1 MRARAGKTCRSVA
14 FVNRNG
20 TTGNRRAHVPFAG
33 SSRLDSLNHA
43 EAAVE
48 AAVTSL
54 FGRVA
59 RWAHRHPRRLAAGTA
74 TVLAVIAGTAFGLAP
89 MAPDASAL
97 PKRLVTESFTPDNLD
112 AQLDA
117 LAAQHLML
125 ARSDV
130 TRANDTAGTL
140 TKRLG
145 IADEQLNA
153 FLQTDATSRK
163 LWQGRAGKLVSAS
176 TDDTGRLTELV
187 ARYPAERD
195 DQFATHFTRLT
206 LTRGAAG
213 FTSRLETVPFGS
225 TTRLATGSVR
235 TSLFAATDDANLPD
249 PVATQLADVFSSDID
264 FHRELRKGDTF
275 SVVYEALTADGEPVP
290 WNQGSGRVLAAEFVN
305 AGHAYSAVWFADASG
320 KGAYFDLNGR
330 SKHSAFLASPLAFSR
345 ITSGFSMRFHPILKE
360 WKRHEGV
367 DYGAPTGTPVHVV
380 GDGVVAFAG
389 QQNGYGNV
397 IQVQHSDNRMTVYAH
412 LSRIAVRRGEH
423 VTQGEHIGDVGATGW
438 ATGPHLHFEFRVA
451 GVVKD
456 PLMIAKAAETLTL
469 DGASRPRFTALAG
482 ELKGELA
489 VAESLGAQPPR
500 VD

>member
-1 MRARAGKTCRSVA
+1 M
-14 FVNRNG
+14 
-20 TTGNRRAHVPFAG
+20 
-33 SSRLDSLNHA
+33 DSLSHA
-43 EAAVE
+43 EKAVE
-48 AAVTSL
+48 TAVQSL
-54 FGRVA
+54 FGRVTH
-59 RWAHRHPRRLAAGTA
+59 WTHQHPRRLAAGTA
-74 TVLAVIAGTAFGLAP
+74 AVLAVIAGTAFGLAP

-97 PKRLVTESFTPDNLD
+97 PKRLVTESFTPENLD

-117 LAAQHLML
+117 LAAQHLVL

-130 TRANDTAGTL
+130 TRANETAGTL

-145 IADEQLNA
+145 ISDDQLDA
-153 FLQTDATSRK
+153 FLQSDATSRK
-163 LWQGRAGKLVSAS
+163 LWQGRAGKMVSAA
-176 TDDTGRLTELV
+176 TDDSGRLTELV

-195 DQFATHFTRLT
+195 DQFSTHFTRLT
-206 LTRGAAG
+206 LTRGEHG
-213 FTSRLETVPFGS
+213 FASKLETIPFGT

-235 TSLFAATDDANLPD
+235 TSLFAATDEANVPD
-249 PVATQLADVFSSDID
+249 PVATQMAEMFSTDID

-290 WNQGSGRVLAAEFVN
+290 WNQGTGRVLAAEFVN
-305 AGHAYSAVWFADASG
+305 AGHAYSSVWFSDASG

-367 DYGAPTGTPVHVV
+367 DYGAPIGTAVHVV
-380 GDGVVAFAG
+380 GDGVVSFAG

-412 LSRIAVRRGEH
+412 LSKIDVRRGER
-423 VTQGEHIGDVGATGW
+423 VSQGEHIGDVGMTGW

-451 GVVKD
+451 GAVKD
-456 PLMIAKAAETLTL
+456 PLTIAKSAETLTL
-469 DGASRPRFTALAG
+469 DNASRPRFAALAG

-489 VAESLGAQPPR
+489 VAESLGVQPAR